1 MKEKIL
7 TAFKLLI
14 TFSVLTILL
23 YQLDLNIMFELIR
36 GSDLFLLSISFIVLV
51 VQIILSSFRWRLLL
65 AKINIPIDFLSTLKL
80 MWIGLFFNQ
89 ILPTGIGGD
98 AVRVYLLKKR
108 CLNLMNAIS
117 GVAWDRITGMI
128 GLIILIIFGSLTAL
142 QQNNNLL
149 AKSGLIF
156 VSLLCFVILCA
167 LYVDRMPILGKNKF
181 IQNYRKH
188 IEHGRLLCLSKEVAP
203 KIIGLSIIIQIFS
216 VLSVFLIG
224 SALGISLSII
234 GILIVVP
241 LSILTM
247 ALPISFAGWGVREG
261 AMITGF
267 SLLGVSSEI
276 AFSISILY
284 GFGLALTSL
293 IGGIFWLLENDNL
306 RKQI

>member
-1 MKEKIL
+1 
-7 TAFKLLI
+7 
-14 TFSVLTILL
+14 
-23 YQLDLNIMFELIR
+23 
-36 GSDLFLLSISFIVLV
+36 
-51 VQIILSSFRWRLLL
+51 
-65 AKINIPIDFLSTLKL
+65 
-80 MWIGLFFNQ
+80 
-89 ILPTGIGGD
+89 
-98 AVRVYLLKKR
+98 
-108 CLNLMNAIS
+108 
-117 GVAWDRITGMI
+117 
-128 GLIILIIFGSLTAL
+128 
-142 QQNNNLL
+142 
-149 AKSGLIF
+149 
-156 VSLLCFVILCA
+156 
-167 LYVDRMPILGKNKF
+167 MPILGRNKF
-181 IQNYRKH
+181 IQNYRKY

-203 KIIGLSIIIQIFS
+203 KIIGLSVIIQIFS

-284 GFGLALTSL
+284 GFGLALTGL
-293 IGGIFWLLENDNL
+293 IGGIFWLLESDSV